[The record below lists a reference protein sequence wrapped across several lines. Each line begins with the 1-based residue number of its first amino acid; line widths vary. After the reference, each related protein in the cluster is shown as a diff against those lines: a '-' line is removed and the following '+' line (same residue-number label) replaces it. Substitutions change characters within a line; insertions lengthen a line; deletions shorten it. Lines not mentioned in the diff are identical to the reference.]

1 MIAETIS
8 LDSALGLVLGRDDFV
23 EISCQP
29 VAQGCLHH
37 LDTVLAR
44 TPKRLATFLIDHFR
58 YLTKFTASLRTFG
71 ILGTFVYGIF
81 LILALGVAKL
91 MIHYGLL
98 TFESKSVKYFIVSD
112 STERRDSNEDI
123 DLFHF
128 IVSRHEHS
136 RGSRAGAAYG
146 HDSQRERGGS
156 AMFVTTNNKM
166 KKINIFI

>member
-71 ILGTFVYGIF
+71 IFGTFVYGIF

-91 MIHYGLL
+91 MIHYVQITISLQCGIIKPIFNKNRPYWIIKLIQ
-98 TFESKSVKYFIVSD
+98 Y
-112 STERRDSNEDI
+112 ER
-123 DLFHF
+123 
-128 IVSRHEHS
+128 
-136 RGSRAGAAYG
+136 
-146 HDSQRERGGS
+146 
-156 AMFVTTNNKM
+156 
-166 KKINIFI
+166 